1 MSGKTVPQRY
11 TTKMAVS
18 VSIAEELLHE
28 IHAFEPTKVAR
39 HIPRSMTISLDYF
52 ECSGLAQEYFL
63 DLNEVYLKPK
73 RKNTKIRVPNPDHIY
88 EVFGKYSHESPDVV
102 RTSIMDFVT
111 CDPESFKERLVVVFS
126 MLHHNLN
133 SWLLKTKNRANPAD
147 EASLYGLCHLYSR
160 HALVYTTGSIW
171 SSLEWR
177 GKYSVEDIK
186 KNCDIHLVF
195 LDGGILGQLHRKPQV
210 PRLISATAPKA
221 LPLSIQD
228 ASNIVVISSESDP
241 ENKGRPTNNKCDT
254 LTSPGKDQ
262 DDHSYASPVPQK
274 RAEIAQMKT
283 VESMQPNDHNYIE
296 LSDIPTEDDIRDE
309 IITTGGKVILSKSDQ
324 VEISLEYQCNETLIE
339 ATKEQTESMESTGV
353 NKNRSSLPPIL
364 QESTVNNELLEATT
378 RTVPDETT
386 NHTNPEVQCSQ
397 ARNES
402 DNGIVGNPPDSETQP
417 SISQAQI
424 KLDTTESMDTL
435 PAPEQKIKSNA
446 NDSKDTVQALPAA
459 TPTDDSCKTIQGKE
473 NLKRQNL
480 KVCIIQLTK
489 LSKAERARW
498 LPESEKAPANTDN
511 KVYEMCNRNKNINRR
526 YSSRKR
532 KSVNYT
538 DQTKDNEQDS
548 DYEPKIPPPPPLDN
562 KKYPSAHRMAIQQG
576 ILSNKTSK
584 TENVATL
591 PDVSKE
597 NLVGSQITR
606 PTNGNTL
613 DFPKEKVDVSPCP
626 DVGKLANETET
637 PTTSDSSSL
646 PPKSDMLE
654 SDKNIKGVFKTKT
667 ISIRGAR
674 DPRSFKCSECDER
687 TNTLR
692 ELNAHYIA
700 NHRKVECDI
709 CDKSFNT
716 PGALRKHR
724 YTHVEEKSQYRCRTC
739 SKIFPF
745 ESQLKSHHHVH
756 RHNCNYICASVNC
769 GKSFKHPGDLAAH
782 AKSHGEQ
789 HKCAHCNYSHSDI
802 RNLKSH
808 LRTHSRNAPFTCK
821 LCEARFVHSN
831 QLVRHHPKCPK
842 VLTKTDTEAE

>member
-11 TTKMAVS
+11 TIKMAVS

-28 IHAFEPTKVAR
+28 IHAFELTKVAR

-73 RKNTKIRVPNPDHIY
+73 RKNTKIHVPNPDHIY
-88 EVFGKYSHESPDVV
+88 EVFSKYSHESPDVV
-102 RTSIMDFVT
+102 RTSIVDFVT

-133 SWLLKTKNRANPAD
+133 SWLLKSKNRANPAD
-147 EASLYGLCHLYSR
+147 EASLYGQCHLYSR
-160 HALVYTTGSIW
+160 HALMYTTGSIW

-186 KNCDIHLVF
+186 KNCDIHLLF

-210 PRLISATAPKA
+210 PHLISATAPKA
-221 LPLSIQD
+221 LPLSIQE
-228 ASNIVVISSESDP
+228 ASNTVVISSESDP
-241 ENKGRPTNNKCDT
+241 ENKGRPTNNECDT
-254 LTSPGKDQ
+254 LNSPGKDQ
-262 DDHSYASPVPQK
+262 NDHSYASPVPQK
-274 RAEIAQMKT
+274 KAELAQMKT
-283 VESMQPNDHNYIE
+283 VESMQPNDHTYAE

-309 IITTGGKVILSKSDQ
+309 IITTGGKVILSKSDK

-339 ATKEQTESMESTGV
+339 ATKEQTESLESTGV
-353 NKNRSSLPPIL
+353 NKNRFGSPSIL
-364 QESTVNNELLEATT
+364 QESTANNELLEATS

-386 NHTNPEVQCSQ
+386 NQANPE
-397 ARNES
+397 
-402 DNGIVGNPPDSETQP
+402 
-417 SISQAQI
+417 AQI

-435 PAPEQKIKSNA
+435 PAPEQNIKSNA
-446 NDSKDTVQALPAA
+446 NDRKDTVQALPAA
-459 TPTDDSCKTIQGKE
+459 TPTDDSNKTIQGKE
-473 NLKRQNL
+473 NSKRQKL
-480 KVCIIQLTK
+480 KDCIIQLTE

-498 LPESEKAPANTDN
+498 LPESEKAPPPAPANIDN
-511 KVYEMCNRNKNINRR
+511 KVYELRNRNKNINRR

-532 KSVNYT
+532 KSVNYL
-538 DQTKDNEQDS
+538 DQNKDNEQDS
-548 DYEPKIPPPPPLDN
+548 DYEQKIPPPPPLDN

-591 PDVSKE
+591 PDISQE
-597 NLVGSQITR
+597 NLVGSQTTR
-606 PTNGNTL
+606 PSNGNTQ
-613 DFPKEKVDVSPCP
+613 DFPKEKVDVSPCQ
-626 DVGKLANETET
+626 DVGKLANEQET
-637 PTTSDSSSL
+637 PTTSDSSSV
-646 PPKSDMLE
+646 PPKSDKLE
-654 SDKNIKGVFKTKT
+654 SDKNIKGVFRTKT
-667 ISIRGAR
+667 ISIRRAR
-674 DPRSFKCSECDER
+674 DPRSFKCSECAEP

-700 NHRKVECDI
+700 NHHKVEWDI

-724 YTHVEEKSQYRCRTC
+724 YTHVEEKSQYRYRTC

-745 ESQLKSHHHVH
+745 ESQLKSHRHVH
-756 RHNCNYICASVNC
+756 RRNRNYICASANC

-821 LCEARFVHSN
+821 LCEAKFVHSN

-842 VLTKTDTEAE
+842 VLMKTDAEAK

>member
-1 MSGKTVPQRY
+1 MSK
-11 TTKMAVS
+11 
-18 VSIAEELLHE
+18 
-28 IHAFEPTKVAR
+28 
-39 HIPRSMTISLDYF
+39 
-52 ECSGLAQEYFL
+52 C
-63 DLNEVYLKPK
+63 
-73 RKNTKIRVPNPDHIY
+73 
-88 EVFGKYSHESPDVV
+88 
-102 RTSIMDFVT
+102 
-111 CDPESFKERLVVVFS
+111 
-126 MLHHNLN
+126 HHNLN

-228 ASNIVVISSESDP
+228 ASNTVVISSESDP
-241 ENKGRPTNNKCDT
+241 ENKGGPTNNECDT
-254 LTSPGKDQ
+254 LTSLGKDQ

-283 VESMQPNDHNYIE
+283 VESIQPNNHNYAE

-353 NKNRSSLPPIL
+353 NKNRFGSPPIL
-364 QESTVNNELLEATT
+364 QGSTVNNELLEATS
-378 RTVPDETT
+378 RTVPDKTT
-386 NHTNPEVQCSQ
+386 NQANPE
-397 ARNES
+397 
-402 DNGIVGNPPDSETQP
+402 
-417 SISQAQI
+417 AQI

-435 PAPEQKIKSNA
+435 PAPEQQIKSNA

-459 TPTDDSCKTIQGKE
+459 TPTDDSHKTIQGKE

-480 KVCIIQLTK
+480 KDCIIQLTK
-489 LSKAERARW
+489 LSKAEWARW
-498 LPESEKAPANTDN
+498 LPESEKAPANIDN
-511 KVYEMCNRNKNINRR
+511 KVYELHNRNKNINRR

-591 PDVSKE
+591 PDVSQE

-606 PTNGNTL
+606 PSNGNTL
-613 DFPKEKVDVSPCP
+613 DFPKEKVDVSSCR

-637 PTTSDSSSL
+637 PTTSDSSSV
-646 PPKSDMLE
+646 PPKSDILE
-654 SDKNIKGVFKTKT
+654 SDKNIKGVFRTKT
-667 ISIRGAR
+667 ISIRCAR
-674 DPRSFKCSECDER
+674 DPRSFKCSECAER

-692 ELNAHYIA
+692 N
-700 NHRKVECDI
+700 
-709 CDKSFNT
+709 
-716 PGALRKHR
+716 
-724 YTHVEEKSQYRCRTC
+724 
-739 SKIFPF
+739 
-745 ESQLKSHHHVH
+745 
-756 RHNCNYICASVNC
+756 
-769 GKSFKHPGDLAAH
+769 
-782 AKSHGEQ
+782 
-789 HKCAHCNYSHSDI
+789 
-802 RNLKSH
+802 
-808 LRTHSRNAPFTCK
+808 
-821 LCEARFVHSN
+821 
-831 QLVRHHPKCPK
+831 
-842 VLTKTDTEAE
+842 

>member
-1 MSGKTVPQRY
+1 MP
-11 TTKMAVS
+11 
-18 VSIAEELLHE
+18 
-28 IHAFEPTKVAR
+28 IH
-39 HIPRSMTISLDYF
+39 
-52 ECSGLAQEYFL
+52 
-63 DLNEVYLKPK
+63 NE
-73 RKNTKIRVPNPDHIY
+73 
-88 EVFGKYSHESPDVV
+88 
-102 RTSIMDFVT
+102 
-111 CDPESFKERLVVVFS
+111 
-126 MLHHNLN
+126 
-133 SWLLKTKNRANPAD
+133 
-147 EASLYGLCHLYSR
+147 
-160 HALVYTTGSIW
+160 
-171 SSLEWR
+171 
-177 GKYSVEDIK
+177 
-186 KNCDIHLVF
+186 
-195 LDGGILGQLHRKPQV
+195 
-210 PRLISATAPKA
+210 
-221 LPLSIQD
+221 
-228 ASNIVVISSESDP
+228 
-241 ENKGRPTNNKCDT
+241 CDT
-254 LTSPGKDQ
+254 TTSPVKEL
-262 DDHSYASPVPQK
+262 DDHSYASPTPQK

-283 VESMQPNDHNYIE
+283 VDSRKPNDHNYVE

-339 ATKEQTESMESTGV
+339 ATREQTESMESTGV
-353 NKNRSSLPPIL
+353 NKNQSSSPTTL
-364 QESTVNNELLEATT
+364 QESTVNNELLEATS

-386 NHTNPEVQCSQ
+386 NYINPEGQCLQ

-402 DNGIVGNPPDSETQP
+402 ENGIVVKPPDTETQP

-435 PAPEQKIKSNA
+435 PASEQKIMSNA
-446 NDSKDTVQALPAA
+446 NDSKDTVQALPTA
-459 TPTDDSCKTIQGKE
+459 TPRDDSHKTIRGKE
-473 NLKRQNL
+473 NSKWQNL
-480 KVCIIQLTK
+480 KDCIIQLTE
-489 LSKAERARW
+489 LSKAERDRW
-498 LPESEKAPANTDN
+498 LPESEKTPANIDN
-511 KVYEMCNRNKNINRR
+511 KVYEMPNRNKNTNRR

-538 DQTKDNEQDS
+538 DQTKDNDQDS

-591 PDVSKE
+591 PDVSQE

-606 PTNGNTL
+606 PSNVNTL
-613 DFPKEKVDVSPCP
+613 DFPKEKVEVSPCQ

-637 PTTSDSSSL
+637 PTTSDSSSV
-646 PPKSDMLE
+646 PPKSDMPE
-654 SDKNIKGVFKTKT
+654 SDKNIKGEFRTKT
-667 ISIRGAR
+667 ISIRRAK
-674 DPRSFKCSECDER
+674 DPRTFKCSECDKR

-700 NHRKVECDI
+700 NHRKEKCDI

-724 YTHVEEKSQYRCRTC
+724 YTHIEEKSQYRCRTC

-745 ESQLKSHHHVH
+745 ESQLKSHRHVH
-756 RHNCNYICASVNC
+756 CRNRNYICASANC

-808 LRTHSRNAPFTCK
+808 LRTHLRNAPFMCK

-831 QLVRHHPKCPK
+831 QLVRHRPKCPK
-842 VLTKTDTEAE
+842 VLMKTDSEAE